1 MGSRVLT
8 FVKNDIF
15 LNIEINISRIEYLL
29 SLYKLTVVDLLD
41 KISDG
46 LKKPISKDE
55 IFSDEVKLSHLK
67 KIDKIFN
74 KGIEYYINPKPL
86 KKNKDAS
93 IFFRKNTF
101 NSELNIGAKLIVNQF
116 EDIKINLS
124 AISKLSKT
132 KSKRQFNIYTVSD
145 NPKLVAK
152 DIRNR
157 IYPIEFTNNL
167 RDFLKSMITTLA
179 NNNVLV
185 FEFIETWNKK
195 EKANINGF
203 FLDPNVLV
211 LKRQQKSFRREIF
224 TLIHEF
230 GHYLLNKE
238 EIEEAD
244 VKSVSTKDLSK
255 VENWCNEFAYHF
267 LVGQYGDLLD
277 KLEPAN
283 SYNDYHID
291 TINNI
296 SKNTNLSVLALFTR
310 LLYTGKISKLDY
322 NNVKD
327 EIDKKIRLNEEREK
341 KKKEL
346 EKQMGIKQRGSVPK
360 PINSPLYVNTLQT
373 ALYDGIINEYDF
385 CKQLKIKP
393 EQIEQYI

>member
-1 MGSRVLT
+1 MINFSYLCK
-8 FVKNDIF
+8 KNIF

-29 SLYKLTVVDLLD
+29 SLYRLTVAELLD

-46 LKKPISKDE
+46 LKNPISKEE
-55 IFSDEVKLSHLK
+55 IFTGEVKISHLK
-67 KIDKIFN
+67 RIDKIFN
-74 KGIEYYINPKPL
+74 KGIDYYINPQSL
-86 KKNKDAS
+86 KKNKNAS
-93 IFFRKNTF
+93 IFFRKNNF
-101 NSELNIGAKLIVNQF
+101 NSELNIGAKKIVNQF
-116 EDIKINLS
+116 EDLKINLS
-124 AISKLSKT
+124 VISKLSNT
-132 KSKRQFNIYTVSD
+132 KLKRQFRIYTVND
-145 NPKLVAK
+145 NPKSVAQ
-152 DIRNR
+152 DIRSVV
-157 IYPIEFTNNL
+157 YPIEFTNNL
-167 RDFLKSMITTLA
+167 RDFLKSLISTLA
-179 NNNVLV
+179 SNNIFV
-185 FEFIETWNKK
+185 FEFIETWNKR

-203 FLDPNVLV
+203 FLEPNVIV

-238 EIEEAD
+238 EIEEVD
-244 VKSVSTKDLSK
+244 VKSISTKDLSK

-267 LVGQYGDLLD
+267 LIGQYGNILD

-291 TINNI
+291 IINDI

-310 LLYTGKISKLDY
+310 LLYTKKISKIDY
-322 NNVKD
+322 NNVKN
-327 EIDKKIRLNEEREK
+327 EIDENFRLKEEREK
-341 KKKEL
+341 EKKEL

>member
-1 MGSRVLT
+1 M
-8 FVKNDIF
+8 
-15 LNIEINISRIEYLL
+15 NIEINISRIEYLL
-29 SLYKLTVVDLLD
+29 SLYRLTVTELLD

-46 LKKPISKDE
+46 LKNPISKEE
-55 IFSDEVKLSHLK
+55 IFADKVKISHLK
-67 KIDKIFN
+67 RIDKIFN
-74 KGIEYYINPKPL
+74 KGIDYYINPRSL

-93 IFFRKNTF
+93 IFFRKDTF
-101 NSELNIGAKLIVNQF
+101 NSELNIGAKKIVNQF
-116 EDIKINLS
+116 EDLKINLS
-124 AISKLSKT
+124 VISKLSNT
-132 KSKRQFNIYTVSD
+132 KLKRQFRIYTVND
-145 NPKLVAK
+145 NPKSVAK
-152 DIRNR
+152 DIRS
-157 IYPIEFTNNL
+157 IVYPTEFTNNL
-167 RDFLKSMITTLA
+167 RDFLESLISTLA
-179 NNNVLV
+179 SNNVLV
-185 FEFIETWNKK
+185 FEFIETWNKR

-203 FLDPNVLV
+203 FLEPNVIV

-238 EIEEAD
+238 EIEEVD
-244 VKSVSTKDLSK
+244 VKSISTKDLSK

-267 LVGQYGDLLD
+267 LIGQYRSVLD

-291 TINNI
+291 IINDI

-310 LLYTGKISKLDY
+310 LLYTKRISKIDY
-322 NNVKD
+322 NNVKN
-327 EIDKKIRLNEEREK
+327 EIDENFRLKEEREK
-341 KKKEL
+341 EKKEL